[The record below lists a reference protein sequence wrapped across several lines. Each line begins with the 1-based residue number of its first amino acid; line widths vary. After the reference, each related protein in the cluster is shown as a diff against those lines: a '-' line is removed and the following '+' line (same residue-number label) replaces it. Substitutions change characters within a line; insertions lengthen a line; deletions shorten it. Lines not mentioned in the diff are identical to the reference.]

1 MSNNDYGFTTPR
13 KSMADKLR
21 KITPSGNDATPEPS
35 ELEKADAASAALG
48 FIPRESSRVTVLRRR
63 KEIGPTVA
71 INMRVP
77 EAVASRFINF
87 CEQHRLSYWEGV
99 DELMK
104 RGKVE

>member
-1 MSNNDYGFTTPR
+1 MSWLMFSRRNQLKDLWHEHQRTER
-13 KSMADKLR
+13 
-21 KITPSGNDATPEPS
+21 S
-35 ELEKADAASAALG
+35 EASNLEKADAVGAALG
-48 FIPRESSRVTVLRRR
+48 FIPRENTRAAAFRKR

-77 EAVASRFINF
+77 EAVAARFIGF

-104 RGKVE
+104 RSRID